1 MSHHEMTIADV
12 LQDPLIRQMMDADGV
27 SSEEFER
34 LLVHSVSMLFD
45 KGQARS
51 PPQTRNN
58 AASADPRAADEICHG
73 ATVMQG
79 DENTPGTAGQQER
92 AIRPA
97 PRSNVC

>member
-34 LLVHSVSMLFD
+34 LLIHSVSMLFD

-51 PPQTRNN
+51 LPQTQNN
-58 AASADPRAADEICHG
+58 AATADPRAPDEIWDS

-79 DENTPGTAGQQER
+79 DENAPGTARQQER

-97 PRSNVC
+97 RRSNVC